1 MTAATSYSVEWR
13 LQTADGGTIIK
24 TGTITVPESAKPSFP
39 SSAKP
44 TVVPD
49 YTGLPA
55 ASKAVLDGWGIFV
68 ASLGVAKVTQ
78 STAAT
83 ISYSSPITSYKITG
97 NGCNSTGTS
106 LPLEATSST
115 LTEGSK
121 VFTTTATDNRGRT
134 AAINSDPISVYAYK
148 NPYVTA
154 QAAVRCDAQGDADD
168 EGTYIKASAHPVVT
182 DLGGRNSITVAVSY
196 RVAGSTTWYTA
207 GNLNAQN
214 TLVFH
219 QGGSSSPEITAADNW
234 EIRFT
239 STDTIGMTSYTIV
252 LVPRATW
259 EMHVKRGG
267 GAWAFGG
274 VADTDGALHVYGN
287 VLGDNITDLTTR
299 VGVAESDIDALSA
312 VLDGGQFKRFS
323 LSNGGLKTLTFS
335 RASHFI
341 AFFSSASKA
350 GRGMA
355 YCYCNGSTGTSNY
368 VDIPAQSNP
377 TYVLSSETGKLKI
390 SNNTGYA
397 LNVLLILVVGTMP
410 SVS

>member
-13 LQTADGGTIIK
+13 LQTAGGGTIIK

-106 LPLEATSST
+106 LPLVATSST

-148 NPYVTA
+148 NPYVSA

-168 EGTYIKASAHPVVT
+168 EGTYIKATATPVVT
-182 DLGGRNSITVAVSY
+182 DLGGRNSTTVAVSY
-196 RVAGSTTWYTA
+196 RIAGSTTWYTA

-274 VADTDGALHVYGN
+274 VADMDGALKV
-287 VLGDNITDLTTR
+287 
-299 VGVAESDIDALSA
+299 
-312 VLDGGQFKRFS
+312 
-323 LSNGGLKTLTFS
+323 
-335 RASHFI
+335 
-341 AFFSSASKA
+341 
-350 GRGMA
+350 
-355 YCYCNGSTGTSNY
+355 
-368 VDIPAQSNP
+368 
-377 TYVLSSETGKLKI
+377 
-390 SNNTGYA
+390 
-397 LNVLLILVVGTMP
+397 
-410 SVS
+410 